1 MSTVPEHEIAV
12 TTAQPIDS
20 ETTAWSAPRQP
31 SVLVA
36 IKAAAVVVSSV
47 LFIALAIRLAAVLF
61 SGSSALFALPALL
74 AGYLLADF
82 VTGTTHW
89 FCDTFFETDTPV
101 IGKTVIQPF
110 REHHVYPQRITR
122 YRFIEQDTTSF
133 FLMLPLLAAA
143 VAQDAPQPGSIG
155 GLLGGCFVLGLSTGL
170 FGTNLFHKWAH
181 EDTPPAATRWLQRR
195 GLILSPERHQRHHG
209 DYSCGFCVTSGWM
222 NPLLDAVSF
231 FPRVERAVRFFQ
243 R

>member
-1 MSTVPEHEIAV
+1 M

-20 ETTAWSAPRQP
+20 ETPAWTAPRQ
-31 SVLVA
+31 
-36 IKAAAVVVSSV
+36 SSV
-47 LFIALAIRLAAVLF
+47 LIAFKVAVVAASSALFISLAIRITAALVA
-61 SGSSALFALPALL
+61 GASAGFALPALL
-74 AGYLLADF
+74 LGYLLADF
-82 VTGTTHW
+82 ITGTTHW
-89 FCDTFFETDTPV
+89 FCDTFFETDTAI

-133 FLMLPLLAAA
+133 FLMLPLLAATFA
-143 VAQDAPQPGSIG
+143 PGAPQPEGVG
-155 GLLGGCFVLGLSTGL
+155 GLLGYCFVLGLSIGL

-181 EDTPPAATRWLQRR
+181 EDAPPAVIRWLQRR

-209 DYSCGFCVTSGWM
+209 DYSRGFCVTSGWM

-231 FPRVERAVRFFQ
+231 FPRVERVVRFLQ